1 MPYSLTHAHAPSL
14 WYFQAGDPPT
24 RIPLRYLHVVEHSA
38 RCLALR
44 ASVVHE
50 VHPSSLLVGSCQ
62 ECRGLRGGGR
72 WGVRGVRGVRAHRG
86 VWCPVKASRP
96 FCPAQA

>member
-1 MPYSLTHAHAPSL
+1 MTRPFLSLSTHPIER
-14 WYFQAGDPPT
+14 T
-24 RIPLRYLHVVEHSA
+24 E
-38 RCLALR
+38 
-44 ASVVHE
+44 VVHE

-72 WGVRGVRGVRAHRG
+72 WGVRGVRGVGAHRG
-86 VWCPVKASRP
+86 VQCPVQASRP